1 MKNSASIDANKI
13 GFIDAYFKN
22 EFYRR
27 ANWVNCVLVI
37 ISAVSQLSSSL
48 FVNGNIRDL
57 IKNDEPQLL
66 GIGTF
71 SALIVF
77 LASTL
82 SILTVSCLGRKTILL
97 FGLGTL
103 SALHLTA
110 GVLHLFNNDQK
121 KLLYLIV
128 FALVYAATIGPAT
141 WLYSTET

>member
-37 ISAVSQLSSSL
+37 IAAFSSLSSSL
-48 FVNGNIRDL
+48 FISGNIRDL

-71 SALIVF
+71 SALTVF

-82 SILTVSCLGRKTILL
+82 SVLTVSCLGRKTILL

-103 SALHLTA
+103 TALHLTA
-110 GVLHLFNNDQK
+110 GVLHLCNNDQK
-121 KLLYLIV
+121 KLLYLII
-128 FALVYAATIGPAT
+128 FALFYTTTIGPT
-141 WLYSTET
+141 VWIYSTET